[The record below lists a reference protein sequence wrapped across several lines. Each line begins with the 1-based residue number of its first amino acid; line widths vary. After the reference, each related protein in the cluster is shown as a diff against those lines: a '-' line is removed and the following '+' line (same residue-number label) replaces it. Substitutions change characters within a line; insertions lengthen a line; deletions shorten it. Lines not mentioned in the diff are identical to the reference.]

1 MILHSTPHLYLSALP
16 FSPVNSTIAK
26 FTPKFP
32 NNLCLKSGCH
42 SDRTAVEIVISGHTA
57 GVMLGVFSPDG
68 SCIVSGSW
76 DKTVAVG
83 CSNGTAIGQTLG
95 RGHTG
100 VVQSVKFSPDGT
112 HIVSG
117 LEDNTVQLWSAV
129 TEEPLGELLEGHTRE
144 VYSVSFSPDGTRL
157 ASGSRGN
164 TVRLQHAAFGQ
175 ACQEYTEASSSVFTL
190 DRTYTTP
197 PIQKHP
203 TMSPITWNHHFISF
217 SSSFKLEHVLCNPTD
232 LLEGNSQQDSNSTPF
247 WLRQADGWMMGPDRR
262 LLFWVPPASRYAF
275 YTPRTSL
282 VIPRGGVELDLSRM
296 AHGTRWSDCR
306 DV

>member
-1 MILHSTPHLYLSALP
+1 VTGKPLGGPLQ
-16 FSPVNSTIAK
+16 
-26 FTPKFP
+26 
-32 NNLCLKSGCH
+32 
-42 SDRTAVEIVISGHTA
+42 GHTDL
-57 GVMLGVFSPDG
+57 VTSVSFSPDVTHIA
-68 SCIVSGSW
+68 SASW
-76 DKTVAVG
+76 DKSVRLWDAAT
-83 CSNGTAIGQTLG
+83 GQPLSQPLQ
-95 RGHTG
+95 GHTEPNW
-100 VVQSVKFSPDGT
+100 SVSFSPDGT
-112 HIVSG
+112 RIASG
-117 LEDNTVQLWSAV
+117 SRDKTVRLWDVA
-129 TEEPLGELLEGHTRE
+129 TGQPLGELLEGHTRE

-164 TVRLQHAAFGQ
+164 TVRLWDAALGQ

-217 SSSFKLEHVLCNPTD
+217 SSSFKLEHALCNPTD

-306 DV
+306 DA